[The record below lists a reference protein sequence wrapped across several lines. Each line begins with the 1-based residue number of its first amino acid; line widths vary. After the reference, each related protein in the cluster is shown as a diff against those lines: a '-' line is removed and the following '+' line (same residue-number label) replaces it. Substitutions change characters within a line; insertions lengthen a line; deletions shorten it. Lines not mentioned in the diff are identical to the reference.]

1 MSDCPREFRGCV
13 LMIDPIQQA
22 LLNSWKQAGGIYR
35 EAAETV
41 EADLER
47 EEFDAIR
54 RSTSP
59 SPTEAVR

>member
-1 MSDCPREFRGCV
+1 
-13 LMIDPIQQA
+13 MIDPIQQA

-35 EAAETV
+35 EAAEAV

-59 SPTEAVR
+59 SPTEAAR